1 MMDASDKDLRLK
13 GSKSE
18 KNKQSDL
25 LKRQKEDSKESISTA
40 TNSLDIYYLEPKA
53 DTELDIS
60 KIRNLP
66 RSSPRT

>member
-1 MMDASDKDLRLK
+1 MMDASDKDLSLK

-40 TNSLDIYYLEPKA
+40 ATNSLDIYYLEPKA

-60 KIRNLP
+60 